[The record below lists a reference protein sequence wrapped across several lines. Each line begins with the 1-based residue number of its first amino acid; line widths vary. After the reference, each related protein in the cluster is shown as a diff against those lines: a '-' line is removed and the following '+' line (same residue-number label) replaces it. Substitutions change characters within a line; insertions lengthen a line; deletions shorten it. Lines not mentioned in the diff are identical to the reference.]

1 MTADDPYRRTNLNI
15 RSKIALAC
23 LLALVVVPA
32 AYPQKKEILQLQAD
46 MIRLS
51 QQVTQLQSTLDKN
64 NSTLKGLVE
73 KMADQVNTLG
83 GSVQKI
89 TQSMDG
95 VKTQTDKT
103 SGELRVI
110 LNNMNTSVGE
120 LQEGLAAVRTQLN
133 SVSQQV
139 TAKNTTAE
147 PLAGPEDLMRSAMV
161 DYLAGLYDLAID
173 GFQEFLTKYPN
184 DPRAPDAQLSRGE
197 AFFNQKKFDQAVIEY
212 DVFLQKYPENDKTRT
227 ALYKKGL
234 ALAEQNQNAAGN
246 RRIGQSREE
255 FSQYQRS
262 RQTRRRKPANCE
274 VPHGVSGKA
283 KDKEPYGKVR

>member
-1 MTADDPYRRTNLNI
+1 MNLNI
-15 RSKIALAC
+15 RSKLALAC
-23 LLALVVVPA
+23 LLAVVMAPA

-51 QQVTQLQSTLDKN
+51 QQMTQLQSTVDMN
-64 NSTLKGLVE
+64 NSALKGLVE

-89 TQSMDG
+89 TQAMDG
-95 VKTQTDKT
+95 VKTQSDKT
-103 SGELRVI
+103 ASELRVI

-120 LQEGLAAVRTQLN
+120 LQEGLSAVRTQLN
-133 SVSQQV
+133 SVSQLV

-161 DYLAGLYDLAID
+161 DYLAGNYDLALS

-184 DPRAPDAQLSRGE
+184 DPRAAEAQLSRGE
-197 AFFNQKKFDQAVIEY
+197 AFFNQKKFEQAILEY
-212 DVFLQKYPENDKTRT
+212 DLFLQKYPDNDKTRT

-234 ALAEQNQNAAGN
+234 ALAEQNQTQPALAALD
-246 RRIGQSREE
+246 
-255 FSQYQRS
+255 
-262 RQTRRRKPANCE
+262 K
-274 VPHGVSGKA
+274 VA
-283 KDKEPYGKVR
+283 KDFPNTSEATNAQAKARELRGPARR

>member
-1 MTADDPYRRTNLNI
+1 MNVNM
-15 RSKIALAC
+15 RSKLALAC
-23 LLALVVVPA
+23 LLALLMAPP

-51 QQVTQLQSTLDKN
+51 QQMTQLQSTVDMN
-64 NSTLKGLVE
+64 NSALKGLVE

-89 TQSMDG
+89 TQAMDG
-95 VKTQTDKT
+95 VKTQSDKT
-103 SGELRVI
+103 ASELRVI

-120 LQEGLAAVRTQLN
+120 LQEGLSAVRTQLN
-133 SVSQQV
+133 SVSQLV

-161 DYLAGLYDLAID
+161 DYLAGNYDLALS

-184 DPRAPDAQLSRGE
+184 DPRAAEAQLSRGE
-197 AFFNQKKFDQAVIEY
+197 AFFNQKKFEQAILEY

-234 ALAEQNQNAAGN
+234 ALAEQNQT
-246 RRIGQSREE
+246 Q
-255 FSQYQRS
+255 
-262 RQTRRRKPANCE
+262 PALMALDK
-274 VPHGVSGKA
+274 VA
-283 KDKEPYGKVR
+283 KDFPNTSEATNAQAKARELRGPARR

>member
-1 MTADDPYRRTNLNI
+1 LNI
-15 RSKIALAC
+15 GSKLALAC
-23 LLALVVVPA
+23 LLVIFLAPA

-51 QQVTQLQSTLDKN
+51 QQMTQLQSTVDMN
-64 NSTLKGLVE
+64 NAALKSLVE
-73 KMADQVNTLG
+73 KMADQVNNLG

-89 TQSMDG
+89 TQAMQG
-95 VKTQTDKT
+95 VQAQSDKT
-103 SGELRVI
+103 ASELRVV

-120 LQEGLAAVRTQLN
+120 LQEGLQAVRTQIN

-147 PLAGPEDLMRSAMV
+147 QLEGPDDLIRKATV
-161 DYLAGLYDLAID
+161 DSLAGLYDIAIA

-184 DPRAPDAQLSRGE
+184 DPRAPDAQLSRGD
-197 AFFNQKKFDQAVIEY
+197 AFYNQKKFDQAVVEY

-234 ALAEQNQNAAGN
+234 ALAELNQTPQALSTLDKVIKDFPNTSEATNAQA
-246 RRIGQSREE
+246 
-255 FSQYQRS
+255 
-262 RQTRRRKPANCE
+262 
-274 VPHGVSGKA
+274 
-283 KDKEPYGKVR
+283 KVRQLRSPARR